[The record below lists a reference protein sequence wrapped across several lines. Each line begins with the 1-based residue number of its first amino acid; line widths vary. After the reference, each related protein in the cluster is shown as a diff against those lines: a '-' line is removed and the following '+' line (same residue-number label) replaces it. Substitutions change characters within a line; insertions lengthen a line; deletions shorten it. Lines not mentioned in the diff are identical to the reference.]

1 MSSCD
6 LAEAGLP
13 GAAARLR
20 AALTEPG
27 LVEDAALQDVL
38 AAAIRLYAARA
49 DLEPVAPFGPHH
61 EVTANDVMIAATEM
75 LRALN
80 LQVFE
85 LSMWQ
90 TMCGMDGL
98 QPGR

>member
-38 AAAIRLYAARA
+38 AAAIRLYA
-49 DLEPVAPFGPHH
+49 
-61 EVTANDVMIAATEM
+61 
-75 LRALN
+75 
-80 LQVFE
+80 
-85 LSMWQ
+85 
-90 TMCGMDGL
+90 
-98 QPGR
+98 GRIMR